1 MLKKA
6 LLAVVLLPL
15 FLSSNFVTAA
25 SKDDLAQKFSEAQH
39 LSSQGNIAQ
48 AITAYQALILENP
61 LLPEAYNNLAVLY
74 LKQNNTKQAKYIL
87 EQGLHAHNGYGVL
100 YESLTAINIAMA
112 KEAYSK
118 ALQIDLKP
126 ANIEIASLSLKD
138 NKAQIKNTIVIS
150 QVETP
155 IKHKAV
161 VTKKIVQSVGE
172 VSRNNRV
179 VEKEKKI
186 QKKQEPKKQL
196 SKNSATKIKSTKE
209 IEKTLLAWSAAW
221 SAQAVDM
228 YLSFYHN
235 QYKPMNGLTQK
246 GWVQSR
252 RYRLK
257 KPRWI
262 NIKLSNIVFKQK
274 TNKQAVVNFKQLYQS
289 NSFRDVS
296 QKQMVLLYT
305 EQGWQIFREKS
316 I

>member
-1 MLKKA
+1 MLKKV

-15 FLSSNFVTAA
+15 FLSSNFVIAA
-25 SKDDLAQKFSEAQH
+25 SKADLAQKFSEAQR
-39 LSSQGNIAQ
+39 LTSKGDIAQ
-48 AITAYQALILENP
+48 AITVYQALILENP
-61 LLPEAYNNLAVLY
+61 LLPEAYNNLAALY
-74 LKQNNTKQAKYIL
+74 LKQKNTKQAKYIL
-87 EQGLHAHNGYGVL
+87 EQGLHAHKGYGVL

-126 ANIEIASLSLKD
+126 ANIEIASLSLNN
-138 NKAQIKNTIVIS
+138 NKTQIKNTIVIS
-150 QVETP
+150 QVESP
-155 IKHKAV
+155 VEDKVIAA
-161 VTKKIVQSVGE
+161 KKIVKPAGEIRRNESVIDK
-172 VSRNNRV
+172 VKRAQQKATV
-179 VEKEKKI
+179 KQQIKKAPI
-186 QKKQEPKKQL
+186 
-196 SKNSATKIKSTKE
+196 TKINNTKE

-221 SAQAVDM
+221 SSQAVDM

-235 QYKPMNGLTQK
+235 QYRPKNGLSRK

-262 NIKLSNIVFKQK
+262 NVKVSNIVFKQK
-274 TNKQAVVNFKQLYQS
+274 SKKQAVVNFKQSYQS

-296 QKQMVLLYT
+296 KKQMVLLYT
-305 EQGWQIFREKS
+305 DQGWRIFREKS

>member
-15 FLSSNFVTAA
+15 FLNSNLVIAA
-25 SKDDLAQKFSEAQH
+25 SKDDLAQKFSEAQR

-61 LLPEAYNNLAVLY
+61 LLPEAYNNLAALY
-74 LKQNNTKQAKYIL
+74 LKKNNTKQAKYIL

-100 YESLTAINIAMA
+100 YESLTAINIALA

-126 ANIEIASLSLKD
+126 TNIEIASLSLKE
-138 NKAQIKNTIVIS
+138 NKAQTKNTIVIS
-150 QVETP
+150 QVET
-155 IKHKAV
+155 AV
-161 VTKKIVQSVGE
+161 ENKVVEVKEIVQPVGE
-172 VSRNNRV
+172 TARNNRV
-179 VEKEKKI
+179 VEKEKEF
-186 QKKQEPKKQL
+186 QKKQAPKKQIP
-196 SKNSATKIKSTKE
+196 KNSVTKIKSTKE

-235 QYKPMNGLTQK
+235 QYQPKNGLTRK

-252 RYRLK
+252 RYRIK

-262 NIKLSNIVFKQK
+262 NIELSNIIYKQK
-274 TNKQAVVNFKQLYQS
+274 TNKQAVVNFRQSYKS

-296 QKQMVLLYT
+296 EKQMVLLYT

>member
-6 LLAVVLLPL
+6 LLAVVLVSL
-15 FLSSNFVTAA
+15 FLSSTFVIAE
-25 SKDDLAQKFSEAQH
+25 SKDDLAEKFSEAQL

-48 AITAYQALILENP
+48 AIIAYQALILENP
-61 LLPEAYNNLAVLY
+61 LLPEAYNNLAALY

-126 ANIEIASLSLKD
+126 ENIEIATLSLKD
-138 NKAQIKNTIVIS
+138 NKKQIKNTIVIS
-150 QVETP
+150 QIETP
-155 IKHKAV
+155 VEDKVVILKKTVQPAGEIV
-161 VTKKIVQSVGE
+161 RNKRVIEEEKEIQKEQTPQKQLEKNLVTKIE
-172 VSRNNRV
+172 
-179 VEKEKKI
+179 
-186 QKKQEPKKQL
+186 
-196 SKNSATKIKSTKE
+196 ATKE

-228 YLSFYHN
+228 YFSFYHN
-235 QYKPMNGLTQK
+235 QYQPKNGLSRK
-246 GWVQSR
+246 SWLQSR
-252 RYRLK
+252 RYRIK

-274 TNKQAVVNFKQLYQS
+274 SNKQAVVNFKQMYQS

-296 QKQMVLLYT
+296 EKQMVLLHT
-305 EQGWQIFREKS
+305 DQGWRIFREKS

>member
-1 MLKKA
+1 MLKKV

-15 FLSSNFVTAA
+15 FLSSNFVIAA
-25 SKDDLAQKFSEAQH
+25 SKGDLAQKFSEAQR
-39 LSSQGNIAQ
+39 LSSQGNVTQ

-61 LLPEAYNNLAVLY
+61 LLPEAYNNLAALY

-100 YESLTAINIAMA
+100 YESLTAINIALA

-126 ANIEIASLSLKD
+126 ANIEIASLSLKAK
-138 NKAQIKNTIVIS
+138 KAQIQNTIVIS
-150 QVETP
+150 QTETP
-155 IKHKAV
+155 VKPEAI
-161 VTKKIVQSVGE
+161 VTKNIVQSVGGI
-172 VSRNNRV
+172 VRNNRV
-179 VEKEKKI
+179 VEKEI
-186 QKKQEPKKQL
+186 QKKQAPKKEL
-196 SKNSATKIKSTKE
+196 PKNSVTKVKSTKE
-209 IEKTLLAWSAAW
+209 IEKILLAWSSAW

-235 QYKPMNGLTQK
+235 QYKPKNGLSRK
-246 GWVQSR
+246 GWLQSR
-252 RYRLK
+252 RYRIK

-262 NIKLSNIVFKQK
+262 NVKLSNIVYKQN

-289 NSFRDVS
+289 NNFRDVS
-296 QKQMVLLYT
+296 EKQMVLLHT
-305 EQGWQIFREKS
+305 EQGWRIFREKS

>member
-6 LLAVVLLPL
+6 LLAAVLLPL
-15 FLSSNFVTAA
+15 FLSSNFVIAA
-25 SKDDLAQKFSEAQH
+25 SQDDLAQKFSEAQR

-61 LLPEAYNNLAVLY
+61 LLPEAYNNLAALY
-74 LKQNNTKQAKYIL
+74 LKKNNTKQAKNIL
-87 EQGLHAHNGYGVL
+87 EQGLHAHHGYGVL
-100 YESLTAINIAMA
+100 YDSLTAINIALA

-126 ANIEIASLSLKD
+126 ANIEIASLPLKD
-138 NKAQIKNTIVIS
+138 NKTQIKNTIVVS
-150 QVETP
+150 QNETP
-155 IKHKAV
+155 I
-161 VTKKIVQSVGE
+161 E
-172 VSRNNRV
+172 DNMV
-179 VEKEKKI
+179 VEKEKEI
-186 QKKQEPKKQL
+186 QEKQVPKKQL
-196 SKNSATKIKSTKE
+196 SNNSVTKIKNTKE

-221 SAQAVDM
+221 SAQAIDM

-235 QYKPMNGLTQK
+235 QYKPNNGLSRK
-246 GWVQSR
+246 GWIQSR
-252 RYRLK
+252 RYRIK

-262 NIKLSNIVFKQK
+262 NVELSNITYKQK

-289 NSFRDVS
+289 NSFKDVS
-296 QKQMVLLYT
+296 EKQMILLYT

>member
-25 SKDDLAQKFSEAQH
+25 SKADLAQKFSEAQR
-39 LSSQGNIAQ
+39 LSSQGNISQ
-48 AITAYQALILENP
+48 AITAYHALILENP
-61 LLPEAYNNLAVLY
+61 LLPEAYNNLAALY

-112 KEAYSK
+112 KKAYSK

-126 ANIEIASLSLKD
+126 ENIEIATLSLKD
-138 NKAQIKNTIVIS
+138 NKKQIKNTIVIS
-150 QVETP
+150 QIETP
-155 IKHKAV
+155 VEDKVVILKKAV
-161 VTKKIVQSVGE
+161 QPAGEIVRNKRVIGEEKEIQKEQTPQKQLAKNLVTKIE
-172 VSRNNRV
+172 
-179 VEKEKKI
+179 
-186 QKKQEPKKQL
+186 
-196 SKNSATKIKSTKE
+196 ATKE

-228 YLSFYHN
+228 YFSFYHN
-235 QYKPMNGLTQK
+235 QYQPKNGLSRK
-246 GWVQSR
+246 SWLQSR
-252 RYRLK
+252 RYRIK

-274 TNKQAVVNFKQLYQS
+274 SNKQAVVNFKQMYQS

-296 QKQMVLLYT
+296 EKQMILLHT
-305 EQGWQIFREKS
+305 AQGWQIFREKS

>member
-6 LLAVVLLPL
+6 LLAVVLVSL
-15 FLSSNFVTAA
+15 FLSSTFVIAE
-25 SKDDLAQKFSEAQH
+25 SKDDLAEKFSEAQL

-61 LLPEAYNNLAVLY
+61 LLPEAYNNLAALY

-126 ANIEIASLSLKD
+126 ENIEIATLSLKD
-138 NKAQIKNTIVIS
+138 NKKQIKNTIVIS
-150 QVETP
+150 QIETP
-155 IKHKAV
+155 VEDKV
-161 VTKKIVQSVGE
+161 VMLKKSVQPAGEIV
-172 VSRNNRV
+172 RNKREP
-179 VEKEKKI
+179 EKEKEI
-186 QKKQEPKKQL
+186 QKEQTPQKQL
-196 SKNSATKIKSTKE
+196 AKNLVTKIEATKE

-235 QYKPMNGLTQK
+235 QYQPKNGLSRK

-252 RYRLK
+252 RYRIK

-262 NIKLSNIVFKQK
+262 KIKLSNIVFKQQS
-274 TNKQAVVNFKQLYQS
+274 NKQAVVNFKQMYQS

-296 QKQMVLLYT
+296 EKQMILLHT
-305 EQGWQIFREKS
+305 AQGWQIFREKS

>member
-6 LLAVVLLPL
+6 LLAVVLLSL

-25 SKDDLAQKFSEAQH
+25 SKADLAQKFSEAQR

-61 LLPEAYNNLAVLY
+61 LLPEAYNNLAALY
-74 LKQNNTKQAKYIL
+74 LKQNSTKQAKYIL

-100 YESLTAINIAMA
+100 YESLTAINIALA

-126 ANIEIASLSLKD
+126 ANIEISSLSLKD
-138 NKAQIKNTIVIS
+138 NKTQIKNTIVIS
-150 QVETP
+150 QIEKPTED
-155 IKHKAV
+155 KLV
-161 VTKKIVQSVGE
+161 VVNEIIQPAGE
-172 VSRNNRV
+172 ILRSNRV
-179 VEKEKKI
+179 IEKENKTN
-186 QKKQEPKKQL
+186 QADKKQIPN
-196 SKNSATKIKSTKE
+196 NSEIKVKSTEE
-209 IEKTLLAWSAAW
+209 IEKMLLAWSAAW
-221 SAQAVDM
+221 SAQAVDI

-235 QYKPMNGLTQK
+235 QYQPKNGLSRK

-252 RYRLK
+252 RYRIK

-262 NIKLSNIVFKQK
+262 NVELSNIVYKQK
-274 TNKQAVVNFKQLYQS
+274 TNKQAVVNFKQSYQS

-296 QKQMVLLYT
+296 EKQMVLLYT
-305 EQGWQIFREKS
+305 EQGWKIFREKS